1 MQILIALLV
10 LLATVECDN
19 LKFEASAIC
28 PPDLYTA
35 INNPKPAANAGY
47 YDFLNLI
54 DTINNSTD
62 ALPVLRQIARFT
74 ESHMVNMLAMA
85 QVYYQR

>member
-1 MQILIALLV
+1 MRTLIVIVV
-10 LLATVECDN
+10 LLATASANN

-28 PPDLYTA
+28 PQDLYTA
-35 INNPKPAANAGY
+35 INYPNPAVNSGY

-62 ALPVLRQIARFT
+62 ALPVLRQIATFT

-85 QVYYQR
+85 QIYYQA